1 MAAVVQLL
9 YGTLTWLQQAVVASR
24 VRPRPAIG

>member
-1 MAAVVQLL
+1 MAAVVPLFD
-9 YGTLTWLQQAVVASR
+9 GTLTWLQRAVVASR